1 MITFKP
7 VALVGLITGII
18 LSLGSLTVV
27 ANHDSEGSIAKRI
40 SAVGRI
46 CVEGQSCKAPVAEVI
61 EVAAGPRTGESV
73 YASGCAACHDSGAAG
88 APMIG
93 DVAAWSPRLDKGID
107 KLFSNAWFGYNSM
120 PAKGMCKRC
129 SEDEIRDAI
138 IHLVDSSK

>member
-7 VALVGLITGII
+7 AALFSLLAGVI

-27 ANHDSEGSIAKRI
+27 ANHDSDESIVKRI
-40 SAVGRI
+40 SSVGRVCI
-46 CVEGQSCKAPVAEVI
+46 EGESCKAPVAKVI
-61 EVAAGPRTGESV
+61 EVAAGPKTGKEI

-88 APMIG
+88 APMFG
-93 DVAAWSPRLDKGID
+93 DVAAWSPRLDKGIE
-107 KLFSNAWFGYNSM
+107 KLFSNAWYGYKSM

-129 SEDEIRDAI
+129 SEDEIKDAV